1 MASTIT
7 AATLTITIT
16 EAITLNGSAQGATNS
31 ITVDNVNEIVKRIVS
46 VPTTESGLLG
56 FATTLETDL
65 AKSYLAG
72 QFDEDDVRY
81 IRITNKDDANHV
93 TLKFRGDDTT
103 DAEFAVMLDKGHSYI
118 VSCDQDLG
126 TVGTVDAG
134 DAPLTPTLLNLI
146 DITAVANTAAVDVE
160 VFVASI

>member
-46 VPTTESGLLG
+46 VPTTESGLIG
-56 FATTLETDL
+56 FSTTLETDL

-81 IRITNKDDANHV
+81 IRITNKDDTNHV
-93 TLKFRGDDTT
+93 TLVFKSEG
-103 DAEFAVMLDKGHSYI
+103 DAEFAVLLDAGHSFIYP
-118 VSCDQDLG
+118 CDMSGGCKDTMDASASALTVAFEDL
-126 TVGTVDAG
+126 V
-134 DAPLTPTLLNLI
+134 
-146 DITAVANTAAVDVE
+146 DITAQADTAAVDVE

>member
-16 EAITLNGSAQGATNS
+16 ESVTLNGSDQGATNS
-31 ITVDNVNEIVKRIVS
+31 ITVENVDEVVKRIVT
-46 VPTTESGLLG
+46 VPTSESGLLG
-56 FATTLETDL
+56 FDNTSLFSTG
-65 AKSYLAG
+65 YLAG
-72 QFDEDDVRY
+72 QFVPGDVRY

-93 TLKFRGDDTT
+93 TLKLRGNDAT

-126 TVGTVDAG
+126 VVGTVDAG
-134 DAPLTPTLLNLI
+134 AAPLTPTLLDLM
-146 DITAVANTAAVDVE
+146 DITAVADTAAVDVE

>member
-31 ITVDNVNEIVKRIVS
+31 ITVDNVNEIVKRIVTVTHS
-46 VPTTESGLLG
+46 SESGLLG
-56 FATTLETDL
+56 FDSTDL
-65 AKSYLAG
+65 FSTGYLAG

-81 IRITNKDDANHV
+81 IRITNKDDTNHV
-93 TLKFRGDDTT
+93 TLVFKSEGN
-103 DAEFAVMLDKGHSYI
+103 AEFAVLLDAGHSFIYP
-118 VSCDQDLG
+118 CDMSGGCKDTMDASASALTVAFEDL
-126 TVGTVDAG
+126 V
-134 DAPLTPTLLNLI
+134 
-146 DITAVANTAAVDVE
+146 DITAQADTAAVDVE

>member
-16 EAITLNGSAQGATNS
+16 ESVTLNGSDQGATNS
-31 ITVDNVNEIVKRIVS
+31 ITVDNVDEVVKRIVS
-46 VPTTESGLLG
+46 VPTSESGLLG
-56 FATTLETDL
+56 FDSTDIF
-65 AKSYLAG
+65 STGYLAG
-72 QFDEDDVRY
+72 QFVEGNVRY

-93 TLKFRGDDTT
+93 TLKFRGNDTT

-134 DAPLTPTLLNLI
+134 DAPLSPTLLNLI
-146 DITAVANTAAVDVE
+146 DITAVADT
-160 VFVASI
+160 

>member
-46 VPTTESGLLG
+46 VPTTESGLIG
-56 FATTLETDL
+56 FSTTLETDL

-81 IRITNKDDANHV
+81 IRITNKDDTNHV
-93 TLKFRGDDTT
+93 TLVFKSDS
-103 DAEFAVMLDKGHSYI
+103 DAEFAVLLDAGHSYI
-118 VSCDQDLG
+118 YPCDMAGGCKATMDASASALTVALEDL
-126 TVGTVDAG
+126 V
-134 DAPLTPTLLNLI
+134 
-146 DITAVANTAAVDVE
+146 DITATADTAAVDVE
-160 VFVASI
+160 VFVASL